1 MADRYGRRSV
11 LVPVLV
17 GVAAMLAGMRCAAGL
32 PLLFALAVGHGT
44 LYGVAFVILPS
55 LAGEAVPAAGRGAA
69 LDTMGLGADLTQL
82 LGPWGLGLA
91 AGTWGLGGAL
101 VAAGVVPLA
110 GAVVYLA
117 QAPGNRPSPS
127 AGATDG
133 FGFDPSDSLWHD
145 RRDMKG
151 DSPRT

>member
-32 PLLFALAVGHGT
+32 PLLFALAVGYGT
-44 LYGVAFVILPS
+44 VYGVALCLLPEP
-55 LAGEAVPAAGRGAA
+55 GEAVPVSAQRAAIT
-69 LDTMGLGADLTQL
+69 TMGSAPILRRL

-91 AGTWGLGGAL
+91 AGTWGWGGAL

-117 QAPGNRPSPS
+117 QAPGNRPSS
-127 AGATDG
+127 SSGAANG

>member
-44 LYGVAFVILPS
+44 LYGVAFVLLPT

-82 LGPWGLGLA
+82 LGPWGLGLV
-91 AGTWGLGGAL
+91 GLGRSARRGWCGPAGRRGRVPGASAWQPT
-101 VAAGVVPLA
+101 VAVRG
-110 GAVVYLA
+110 
-117 QAPGNRPSPS
+117 R
-127 AGATDG
+127 
-133 FGFDPSDSLWHD
+133 H
-145 RRDMKG
+145 RRL
-151 DSPRT
+151 RI